1 MKTKLLT
8 GLATAGALSLVLGTP
23 VIAGDASLTATATS
37 AEQAIEACAGTHD
50 AALASTTARSK
61 DARALAAAVER
72 ARKEVGQL
80 RDNAELQLK
89 SDARVDRLLLKID
102 RLEPDVTAERESV
115 AEDLAAE
122 AADACTVLDDVTVD
136 VQDLPAAERVAA
148 LEPKREAPEVET
160 EAAPVV
166 AQPKPEQE
174 PTAQPSPSEQPSLSP
189 SPSPSEPASASPSPS
204 ESPSTSPS
212 PTSSQ

>member
-37 AEQAIEACAGTHD
+37 GEQAIEACAGTHD
-50 AALASTTARSK
+50 AALASTAARSK

-72 ARKEVGQL
+72 ARTEVRQL

-89 SDARVDRLLLKID
+89 NDARVDRLLLKIE
-102 RLEPDVTAERESV
+102 RLEADDVTAERESL

-122 AADACTVLDDVTVD
+122 AADACTALDEVTVD

-148 LEPKREAPEVET
+148 VAPKREAPKVEA
-160 EAAPVV
+160 EHAPVV

-174 PTAQPSPSEQPSLSP
+174 TTAQPATSEQPSLSP
-189 SPSPSEPASASPSPS
+189 SPSESASASPSPS
-204 ESPSTSPS
+204 ESLLPSPS
-212 PTSSQ
+212 PTSSH